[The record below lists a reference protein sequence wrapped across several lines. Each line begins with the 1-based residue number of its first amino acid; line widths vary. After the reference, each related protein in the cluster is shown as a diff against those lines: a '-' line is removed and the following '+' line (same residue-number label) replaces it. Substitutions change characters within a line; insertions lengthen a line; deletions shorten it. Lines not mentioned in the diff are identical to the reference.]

1 MFWRGLTMLIARK
14 TLGVLCLLTALVTL
28 GLYYFNVV
36 DPVAAIPIWFVVDIF
51 IAVAILL
58 TVVVNVCDSLRIR
71 RDPEAH
77 LRQLPRDVITVIA
90 GLVLML
96 FMHNHLLFAIE
107 PGSENVGLWL
117 YLDPVLIAVLTWE
130 GIALVR
136 SRSLPV

>member
-1 MFWRGLTMLIARK
+1 MLIARK

-28 GLYYFNVV
+28 GLYYFNAV

-71 RDPEAH
+71 RDPQAH
-77 LRQLPRDVITVIA
+77 LQQLPRDVITVIA
-90 GLVLML
+90 GLALML
-96 FMHNHLLFAIE
+96 FLHNHLLFAIE

-130 GIALVR
+130 GMALVR

>member
-1 MFWRGLTMLIARK
+1 MLIARK

-28 GLYYFNVV
+28 GLYYFNAV
-36 DPVAAIPIWFVVDIF
+36 DPVAAIPIWFVVDMF

-58 TVVVNVCDSLRIR
+58 TVVVNVCDSLCIR
-71 RDPEAH
+71 RDPQAH

-96 FMHNHLLFAIE
+96 FLHNHLLFAIE

-136 SRSLPV
+136 SRSWPV

>member
-1 MFWRGLTMLIARK
+1 MLLRGLTMLIART

-28 GLYYFNVV
+28 GLYYFNAV

-71 RDPEAH
+71 RDPQAH

-96 FMHNHLLFAIE
+96 FLHNHLLFALE

-136 SRSLPV
+136 SRY

>member
-1 MFWRGLTMLIARK
+1 MLIARK

>member
-1 MFWRGLTMLIARK
+1 LRGLTMLIART

-28 GLYYFNVV
+28 GLYYFNAV

-71 RDPEAH
+71 RDPQAH

-96 FMHNHLLFAIE
+96 FLHNHLLFALE

-136 SRSLPV
+136 SRY

>member
-1 MFWRGLTMLIARK
+1 MLIARK
-14 TLGVLCLLTALVTL
+14 TLGVLCLLTALATL
-28 GLYYFNVV
+28 GLYYFNAV

-51 IAVAILL
+51 VAVAILL

-71 RDPEAH
+71 RDPQAH

-96 FMHNHLLFAIE
+96 FLHNHLLFAIE

>member
-1 MFWRGLTMLIARK
+1 MLIART

-28 GLYYFNVV
+28 GLYYFNAV

-71 RDPEAH
+71 RDPQAH

-96 FMHNHLLFAIE
+96 FLHNHLLFALE

-136 SRSLPV
+136 SRY